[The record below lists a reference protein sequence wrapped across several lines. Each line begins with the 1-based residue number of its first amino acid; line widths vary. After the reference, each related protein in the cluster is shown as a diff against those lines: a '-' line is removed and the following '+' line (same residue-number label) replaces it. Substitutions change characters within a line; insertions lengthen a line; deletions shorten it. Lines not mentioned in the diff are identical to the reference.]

1 MQRRSELT
9 VPRGFSF
16 SAVEANIRKTGR
28 KDLALV
34 VSETEAVM
42 SGVFT
47 TNKVKAA
54 PVKVDMMRIR
64 SGNGRAIVVN
74 SGNANACTGE
84 RGTRDALDICG
95 MIASPLGANAKQV
108 YICSTGVIGT
118 PLPMERIT
126 QKIPEL
132 VGGIGK
138 SSLHD
143 VAEAIMTTDTF
154 PKIAGRIL
162 DIDKRKISIAGV
174 CKGAGMI
181 APHMAT
187 MLCFL
192 MTDALIERK
201 ALDSALRHAVDD
213 SFNKITVDGDRSTN
227 DTVLVMANGMAG
239 NRIICEGS
247 RTFRTFTL
255 RLSEVTE
262 ELSRLIVKD
271 GEGATK
277 LIEIVVKNA
286 KSRGDAEKAAFT
298 IADSL
303 LVKTALYGSDANW
316 GRIMAAIGY
325 SGIVFQEERCDIS
338 ICNVKVC
345 RKGITTGREIEA
357 AGMLKA
363 REVGI
368 VVDLHIGNASAKVLS
383 CDLTEEYVRIN
394 AEYRT

>member
-247 RTFRTFTL
+247 RTFRNFTL

-286 KSRGDAEKAAFT
+286 KSRGDAEKAAFA

>member
-1 MQRRSELT
+1 MQRKSELT

-95 MIASPLGANAKQV
+95 MVASPLGANAKQV

-132 VGGIGK
+132 IGGIGK

-247 RTFRTFTL
+247 RTFRNFTL

-357 AGMLKA
+357 AVMLKA